1 MKAYGE
7 YDNCE
12 IMTREE
18 MYDRGI
24 SEPWYR
30 DEEMDEILFVR
41 WDNDGNSISYQPL
54 ENLCVLIDKLDEL
67 FR

>member
-1 MKAYGE
+1 MTFGE

-12 IMTREE
+12 IMTRQE
-18 MYDRGI
+18 MYNRGI

-30 DEEMDEILFVR
+30 DEEMDELLFVR
-41 WDNDGNSISYQPL
+41 WDDNGNAAAYQPL
-54 ENLCVLIDKLDEL
+54 EGLCTLIDKLEDL

>member
-1 MKAYGE
+1 MKPYGE

-18 MYDRGI
+18 MYNRGI

-30 DEEMDEILFVR
+30 DEEMDEILF
-41 WDNDGNSISYQPL
+41 DLGS
-54 ENLCVLIDKLDEL
+54 
-67 FR
+67 